1 MEIRELTCINCPM
14 GCALKVTLDNG
25 EVVSVTGNTCPRG
38 DTYGR
43 SEVIH
48 PVRMITS
55 VLPVEG
61 GDLAMVSCKTS
72 QPVDKE
78 RIFDVMRAMEG
89 VCIQAPVAIGDVL
102 IANAANSG
110 ADIVATRS
118 IAAKPHRPS
127 GC

>member
-14 GCALKVTLDNG
+14 GCALEVTLDNG
-25 EVVSVTGNTCPRG
+25 EVVSVKGNTCPRG

-72 QPVDKE
+72 QPVDKAV
-78 RIFDVMRAMEG
+78 IFDVMRAMEG
-89 VCIQAPVAIGDVL
+89 VSVKAPVAIGDVL
-102 IANAANSG
+102 IADAAGSG
-110 ADIVATRS
+110 ADIIATRT
-118 IAAKPHRPS
+118 IHAKA
-127 GC
+127 